1 MDSAPQQG
9 LVNPVFKTLKKR
21 LPFLTGL
28 GLAPAFVGHLPAD
41 GVQHRNARTIND
53 RSKPSQERNENSDH
67 NLDDKGRLTI
77 PARYRELLLPD
88 GAYVMQG
95 FDPNLMVLP
104 SAVFEKLSQNINQL
118 SITDPDKRLLR
129 RLIFSTADRL
139 AFDRAG
145 RILIPQFLRQAAGL
159 DTNVVL
165 VGAGVYF
172 EIWSPEAWMAQEDQL
187 QDAQTIAQRF
197 AGLDLTSG

>member
-1 MDSAPQQG
+1 MFFG
-9 LVNPVFKTLKKR
+9 RFY
-21 LPFLTGL
+21 
-28 GLAPAFVGHLPAD
+28 
-41 GVQHRNARTIND
+41 
-53 RSKPSQERNENSDH
+53 H

-77 PARYRELLLPD
+77 PARYRELLLPE

-104 SAVFEKLSQNINQL
+104 SAVFEKLSQNINQM

-159 DTNVVL
+159 DTNVVV

-187 QDAQTIAQRF
+187 QDAQAIAQRF